1 MLAVPK
7 TEHLDI
13 SDSDGATGR
22 WGFAH
27 RAFEYAVVRACE
39 CALLDSDIAD
49 DVKAVH
55 VDLRV
60 GEGSEPAAVE
70 FDAGCLSLAAQS
82 TWRLKDDVIC
92 EHFRKP
98 VDIVGVKATVPLS
111 NASRAVIVIENLLGR
126 CRSDIDV

>member
-1 MLAVPK
+1 M
-7 TEHLDI
+7 
-13 SDSDGATGR
+13 GR
-22 WGFAH
+22 PVGGGFAH

-98 VDIVGVKATVPLS
+98 VDIVGVEGYR
-111 NASRAVIVIENLLGR
+111 ASFECLA
-126 CRSDIDV
+126 CRHRH